1 MQTKKLSQLM
11 YLSWEIQRKKKR
23 SRAKALSAAWAILSN
38 EDITV
43 YHLVKKHSHDRYTNR
58 VQPQDLTLFQ

>member
-38 EDITV
+38 EDIAV
-43 YHLVKKHSHDRYTNR
+43 CHLVKKHSHERYPNKIT
-58 VQPQDLTLFQ
+58 PTDLTLFQ